1 VQRARN
7 AVGWTVLEKVLIANR
22 GEIAVRVIRTCR
34 DLGIA
39 TVAVHSAADAGALH
53 VRMAD
58 EAVALAGVSA
68 QETYLDVAKIIAA
81 VVSSCADGVHP
92 GYGFL
97 AESPDLAAA
106 VLDIGATWIGP
117 PPDAIAKMG
126 DKIAS
131 RLTAG
136 AAGVAPVPG
145 TTDPIRTA
153 ADVVAFGR
161 AYGFP
166 VAIKASRGGG
176 GRGLRVV
183 EREADAE
190 DSLGAARREAS
201 GAFGDDACYLERY
214 LTWPRHVEVQVLAD
228 AHGGVAAI
236 GDRDCS
242 PQRRHQKLVEECPAP
257 GLPDEVRR
265 DMGAAAERVAAAVGY
280 RSAGT
285 VEFLY
290 ESGQFWFLEMN
301 TRLQVE
307 HPVTEMVFGL
317 DLVEAQLRLAVG
329 EHLDAVVP
337 ERRPRGHAIELRINA
352 EDPAGG
358 RFVPSPGTI
367 AHLVAPGGFGTRFDG
382 GYQSGDEVPAVYDSL
397 IGKLVV
403 WAPDRVGAIG
413 RARRAL
419 DELVV
424 EGVATTAPL
433 AATIL
438 AHPDFIAVEHS
449 TRWVEERVD
458 LAAVRSQPAASTPPT
473 NVTAAQADEVRV
485 NGRWYRLPRSSA
497 GAPPAPRVAPAGAPE
512 AGAGRPAG
520 GGSGRV
526 VAPMQGTVVKVL
538 VALGDEVRSGEPVVV
553 LEAMKME
560 NQVLAERDGT
570 VSAVG
575 VAGGDPVAPGDLL
588 IEIA

>member
-1 VQRARN
+1 VRRARN
-7 AVGWTVLEKVLIANR
+7 AVGWSVLEKVLIANR

-34 DLGIA
+34 DLGIK
-39 TVAVHSAADAGALH
+39 TVAVHSDADARALH
-53 VRMAD
+53 VRLAD

-68 QETYLDVAKIIAA
+68 RDTYLDVAKIVAAIAT
-81 VVSSCADGVHP
+81 SGADGVHP

-97 AESPDLAAA
+97 AESPELAAV
-106 VLDIGATWIGP
+106 VLDAGATWIGP
-117 PPDAIAKMG
+117 PPDAIARMG

-131 RLTAG
+131 RLTAS

-145 TTDPIRTA
+145 TTDPVRTA
-153 ADVVAFGR
+153 DDVIAFGR
-161 AYGFP
+161 ANGYP

-183 EREADAE
+183 DREADAAGAL
-190 DSLGAARREAS
+190 DAARREAS
-201 GAFGDDACYLERY
+201 AAFGDDACYLERY
-214 LTWPRHVEVQVLAD
+214 LPWPRHVEVQVLAD
-228 AHGGVAAI
+228 AHGAVAAI

-257 GLPDEVRR
+257 GLPDTVRR

-280 RSAGT
+280 RNAGT
-285 VEFLY
+285 VEFLL
-290 ESGQFWFLEMN
+290 EGRQFWFLEMN

-317 DLVEAQLRLAVG
+317 DLVEAQLRLAAG
-329 EHLDAVVP
+329 EHLDAVLP
-337 ERRPRGHAIELRINA
+337 ERRPRGHAIEMRINA
-352 EDPAGG
+352 EDPVGG
-358 RFVPSPGTI
+358 RFLPSPGTI
-367 AHLVAPGGFGTRFDG
+367 SRLVAPGGFGTRFDS
-382 GYQSGDEVPAVYDSL
+382 GYESGDEVPAVYDSL

-403 WAPDRVGAIG
+403 WAPERDAAIG

-433 AATIL
+433 AATIIT
-438 AHPDFIAVEHS
+438 HPDFAVAAHS
-449 TRWVEERVD
+449 TRWVEERLD
-458 LAAVRSQPAASTPPT
+458 LSAVPSTASAPPATAPPSPP
-473 NVTAAQADEVRV
+473 DEVQV
-485 NGRWYRLPRSSA
+485 NGRWYRLPRPSGS
-497 GAPPAPRVAPAGAPE
+497 APPAALAARTEPPRRAH
-512 AGAGRPAG
+512 GRPAA

-538 VALGDEVRSGEPVVV
+538 VAVGDAVRSGEAVVV

-570 VSAVG
+570 VATVG
-575 VAGGDPVAPGDLL
+575 VAGGDAVGPGDLL
-588 IEIA
+588 VEIA